1 MKKKPTQNDVA
12 KRANVSQTTVSHV
25 LNNHAIGSIPEKTRE
40 KVREAVRE
48 LKFVPNKNA
57 ISLRT
62 GHTYSIA
69 TVIPD
74 IANPFYPPFLRGIQ
88 NVATEN
94 GYDVLIY
101 DTNRKLEAEKQA
113 MSSLKRGH
121 VDGAIVLPLYIKD
134 TEIIPLINMGLKVVT
149 CGTKKPDEDDPI
161 DCVYVDNAKAA
172 RIAVRYFI
180 KKGLMRIGLL
190 SGLESTFPQIYR
202 LEGFYKELEKNRI
215 EINKKY
221 IQISDFTEEGG
232 YIGMKELLKLQ
243 TAPNAVFAVDDLM
256 AIGAMRAIK
265 ESGLRIPDDISI
277 MGFDDIPAASL
288 VTPRLTTITQHGEII
303 GRKAAQILF
312 KRIKSEEKIK
322 RYSLEVPVNLI
333 VRESG

>member
-1 MKKKPTQNDVA
+1 MNKKPTQNDVA
-12 KRANVSQTTVSHV
+12 KRANVSQTTVSQV
-25 LNNHAIGSIPEKTRE
+25 LNNQDTGSIPQKTRE
-40 KVREAVRE
+40 KVWEAVRD

-62 GHTYSIA
+62 GQTYSIA
-69 TVIPD
+69 AVIPD
-74 IANPFYPPFLRGIQ
+74 IANPFYPPFLRSIQ

-113 MSSLKRGH
+113 LSSLTRGH
-121 VDGAIVLPLYIKD
+121 VDGAIVLFFYIKN
-134 TEIIPLINMGLKVVT
+134 TELIPVINMGLKVVS
-149 CGTKKPDEDDPI
+149 CGGKKPDEDDPI

-180 KKGLMRIGLL
+180 KKGFTRIGLL
-190 SGLESTFPQIYR
+190 SGLESTYPQIYR
-202 LEGFYKELEKNRI
+202 LEGFYQELEKNRI

-232 YIGMKELLKLQ
+232 YIGMKELLKIHPV
-243 TAPNAVFAVDDLM
+243 PNAVIAVDDLM

-265 ESGLRIPDDISI
+265 ESGLRIPENISI

-288 VTPRLTTITQHGEII
+288 VTPSLTTITQHGENI
-303 GRKAAQILF
+303 GRQAAQILF
-312 KRIKSEEKIK
+312 KRIKSKEIIK
-322 RYSLEVPVNLI
+322 RYSLEMPVELI